1 MNTLLKVGSI
11 AFLAALPVAAFA
23 DTLIDVANT
32 IGDIVGIVTPIVV
45 AIALILFFWN
55 LAMYFIGKEEDKKKA
70 VSGMIYGVLILFVM
84 VSIWGIVNVLQDTF
98 NVGGTQTVTP
108 PNVQGI

>member
-1 MNTLLKVGSI
+1 MNKFLKAGVV
-11 AFLAALPVAAFA
+11 AAALMPAFAFA
-23 DTLIDVANT
+23 DTLMDVANT
-32 IGDIVGIVTPIVV
+32 VGDLVGLITPIVV
-45 AIALILFFWN
+45 ALALVFFFWS
-55 LAMYFIGKEEDKKKA
+55 LAQYFLAADDKKKGA
-70 VSGMIYGVLILFVM
+70 VQGMIYGVLILFVM